1 MPNPIYL
8 PDKVV
13 EEAKDT
19 ATSQKTNR
27 CWFGEELEPLDITT
41 RNVSPSFGKQ
51 EGTGI
56 VSINAEIQSQEEPLS
71 GHYYSWIEVSS
82 GEIFRVGGGVTVVSG
97 AIVVNSAA
105 VGSTAVF
112 GGSLTIRKQMPVT
125 RFHIWPA
132 TWEPRGLTQ
141 DSEQL
146 TWDRCR
152 QVLLDFA
159 SYAKEILKHKEIAI
173 TDTRIRNWQA
183 IEDSNW
189 KQCILDLTVKAES
202 HIALRIWDELSEELQ
217 KFINTQPEVSRPFL
231 KDKLSLDV
239 KWV

>member
-1 MPNPIYL
+1 MPNLVYL

-27 CWFGEELEPLDITT
+27 RWSWEELEPLDITT

-82 GEIFRVGGGVTVVSG
+82 GDIFGVSGGVALASG
-97 AIVVNSAA
+97 AA
-105 VGSTAVF
+105 VGSSASF
-112 GGSLTIRKQMPVT
+112 NGCLTLIGQMPVT

-132 TWEPRGLTQ
+132 TEEPRGLTQ

-159 SYAKEILKHKEIAI
+159 SYAKEILKHEEIVI

-189 KQCILDLTVKAES
+189 KQCILDITVKAES

-217 KFINTQPEVSRPFL
+217 KFINTQPEVFRPFL
-231 KDKLSLDV
+231 KDKLSLGV